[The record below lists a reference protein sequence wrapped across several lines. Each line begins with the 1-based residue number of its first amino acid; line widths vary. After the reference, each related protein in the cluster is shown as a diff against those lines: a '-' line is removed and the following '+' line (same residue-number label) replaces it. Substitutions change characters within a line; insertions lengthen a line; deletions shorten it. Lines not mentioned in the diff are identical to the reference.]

1 MNLPSKNRIVDIGV
15 FTRAMNNVVNCLQ
28 NLNSV
33 YYVFHIY
40 VGPGTVDLILCPQ
53 GDHSLGSIQCERIKG
68 KSIQLEV
75 EDKDSI

>member
-28 NLNSV
+28 NLNTV

-40 VGPGTVDLILCPQ
+40 VEPGTVDLFSALKEIT
-53 GDHSLGSIQCERIKG
+53 
-68 KSIQLEV
+68 V
-75 EDKDSI
+75 